1 MFRTLKLIP
10 LLLFLSFI
18 TFGQDDD
25 WFVEISENPIL
36 VEDQGKPRVLFVEQ
50 IDNGFFVLRE
60 HIYRNTRN
68 RKFFIEHLDLRLRN
82 KKIVNITEDL
92 DEKNFEI
99 QDVLRLNDRLLL
111 LSTSYQRDSKERIF
125 YLQEIQYDSFKIHE
139 RIEVYRLEADMNSF
153 FKVSLTVTHSEE
165 KIMFS
170 VIPEKRVPL
179 IKKPENDFREIVI
192 LNNDLTVFENIGRLD
207 MTVGA
212 LDFTIEQALLNDQGI
227 LFFLAQKIP
236 DRKSEAPSYYLLR
249 YRRKMLEAGAMV
261 FTDGQIQRARI
272 DLNPNGTILFMGYY
286 SENKRFNPG
295 IGVVS
300 TVFSQETLEPNLIY
314 AELIKN
320 DVLMTGLRERQ
331 KRKWRREIEAGRD
344 LKVNHDIVPLY
355 FFRHPSGD
363 VSMIGEI
370 QYVNIESTS
379 FTQAG
384 TMHRFTYN
392 YEHIFVTRIKSDGKI
407 LWTSKIPKLYRGS
420 FDLVQSFHAFQ
431 EDENI
436 HLVFNDNSD
445 NLILNPRKGV
455 RYLSGRSRFNFLV
468 KYTINAKGESE
479 NRSLLEYNTPPF
491 DRIEMLNIFT
501 DAARSSQ
508 NQLLFST
515 SGKLGFYYLLIGRK
529 MD

>member
-1 MFRTLKLIP
+1 MFRIIKFIPFLP
-10 LLLFLSFI
+10 LLCFSIL
-18 TFGQDDD
+18 GQDND
-25 WFVEISENPIL
+25 WFVKISENPIL
-36 VEDQGKPRVLFVEQ
+36 VDDQGTPRVLFVEQ
-50 IDNGFFVLRE
+50 IDGGFFVLRE
-60 HIYRNTRN
+60 HIYRNTRK
-68 RKFFIEHLDLRLRN
+68 RKFFIEHLDFMLRN
-82 KKIVNITEDL
+82 KKLIDVTEDL

-99 QDVLRLNDRLLL
+99 QDVLRLKDRLLL
-111 LSTSYQRDSKERIF
+111 LSTAYHRDSKERIF
-125 YLQEIQYDSFKIHE
+125 YLQEIQYDSFKIRE
-139 RIEVYRLEADMNSF
+139 RVEVYRLEADFNSF
-153 FKVSLTVTHSEE
+153 FKVNLTVTNSQS

-170 VIPEKRVPL
+170 IIPEKRVPL
-179 IKKPENDFREIVI
+179 IKKPENDVREIVI
-192 LNNDLTVFENIGRLD
+192 LNSDLTIFESIGRLE
-207 MTVGA
+207 MTSGKM
-212 LDFTIEQALLNDQGI
+212 DFTIEQAVLNDQGVI
-227 LFFLAQKIP
+227 YFLAQKIP
-236 DRKSEAPSYYLLR
+236 DKKSEEPIYYLLR
-249 YRRKMLEAGAMV
+249 YRRKMLETGALI
-261 FTDGQIQRARI
+261 FAEGQIQRARI

-286 SENKRFNPG
+286 LENKRFNPG
-295 IGVVS
+295 VGVIS

-331 KRKWRREIEAGRD
+331 KRKWLREIEAGRD
-344 LKVNHDIVPLY
+344 LKVSHDIVPLY
-355 FFRHPSGD
+355 FLRHPSGD
-363 VSMIGEI
+363 VSMIGEV

-431 EDENI
+431 ENENI

-468 KYTINAKGESE
+468 KYTINAEGETE
-479 NRSLLEYNTPPF
+479 NRALLEYNTPPF
-491 DRIEMLNIFT
+491 DRIEMLNVFT

-515 SGKLGFYYLLIGRK
+515 SGKLGFYYLLIGGNT
-529 MD
+529 D